1 MQQYCSSEST
11 TGIQR
16 DTSLFPLHAGSEPS
30 AADTDLKRVMRILE
44 TEPTQLDTAQLH
56 ELIGSLRYSQKDF
69 ETRLAGQVA
78 ALERLDA
85 MHANNPVY
93 QALFFLL
100 RNITERLSRAESELS
115 RRTRSASA

>member
-1 MQQYCSSEST
+1 
-11 TGIQR
+11 
-16 DTSLFPLHAGSEPS
+16 
-30 AADTDLKRVMRILE
+30 MRILE

-115 RRTRSASA
+115 LRTRSASA